1 MQQKRMLLESR
12 CTLETILHQ
21 TLLTPNLL
29 LHRLQTCAV
38 PIKHMIEWVFQGM
51 NFLVPE
57 QPNSEHEVP
66 YSVQTNLLVK
76 T

>member
-1 MQQKRMLLESR
+1 
-12 CTLETILHQ
+12 
-21 TLLTPNLL
+21 
-29 LHRLQTCAV
+29 
-38 PIKHMIEWVFQGM
+38 MIEWPFQGM